1 LSQPTVNQY
10 ASQVCLFDAV
20 GNETFAIQRVLS
32 DIGVDSEILCDLA
45 DTSLH
50 GRVRPWSKNRARA
63 SHLTIVHYSHGS
75 KSIQRV
81 FASSEPKVLLY
92 HNITPAKYFRGTH
105 SNLVRASESGREQL
119 AGLANRVEVAVAHS
133 TFSANELRQ
142 CGFPRIELVPYVS
155 LETLG
160 QVEPDRDVMDRCRR
174 DGWVNLICVAQVAP
188 HKCIEDCLFVFDYF
202 KRFVFRK
209 SRLFVIG
216 GWAGTEAYL
225 ERLRRL
231 VNIMQ
236 LSDVV
241 FTGQVSQESLIAY
254 YKSAH
259 AFLCMSEHEGFC
271 VPVLEAMRYEVP
283 VFAYAAAAVPETLRY
298 SGVLFPEKDWPTIAE
313 AIGLLLADQRLRAQV
328 VAEQREQL
336 PYYSRSACQE
346 RLRALLASVGIAAV
360 AEDPC
365 RPPKPGYLRGGDP
378 PAARGAS

>member
-1 LSQPTVNQY
+1 MSRPIVNQY
-10 ASQVCLFDAV
+10 APQVCLFDAV

-32 DIGVDSEILCDLA
+32 DIGLESEILCDLA

-50 GRVRPWSKNRARA
+50 ARVRPWSKATAQAAR
-63 SHLTIVHYSHGS
+63 LTIVHYSHGS

-92 HNITPAKYFRGTH
+92 HNITPAKYFQGTH
-105 SNLVRASESGREQL
+105 PNLVRASELGRQQL
-119 AGLANRVEVAVAHS
+119 AGLANRVEIAVAHS
-133 TFSANELRQ
+133 TFSANELREY
-142 CGFPRIELVPYVS
+142 GFSRVEVVPYVA
-155 LETLG
+155 LEPLLP
-160 QVEPDRDVMDRCRR
+160 VEPDRGVMDRCSR

-202 KRFVFRK
+202 KRFVCPK

-216 GWAGTEAYL
+216 GWAGTEAYR

-231 VNIMQ
+231 VDALH

-241 FTGQVSQESLIAY
+241 FTGQVSQESLVAY

-271 VPVLEAMRYEVP
+271 VPLVEAMGYGVP
-283 VFAYAAAAVPETLRY
+283 VFAYAATAVPETLRY
-298 SGVLFPEKDWPTIAE
+298 SGVLFPEKEWPTIAE
-313 AIGLLLADQRLRAQV
+313 AIGLLLADQRLCAQV

-346 RLRALLASVGIAAV
+346 RLRELLASLGVTAAGR
-360 AEDPC
+360 D
-365 RPPKPGYLRGGDP
+365 
-378 PAARGAS
+378 